1 MLHDPVK
8 CFVDVCLLASP
19 ETTCEFHFGDANA
32 WLLNQSAYSNAVI
45 LMAWLM
51 SVGRSVGESVSSVHV
66 SDWCEP
72 ASLQQIIPAL
82 EQLFSL
88 VKTTICK
95 FHSA

>member
-1 MLHDPVK
+1 
-8 CFVDVCLLASP
+8 
-19 ETTCEFHFGDANA
+19 
-32 WLLNQSAYSNAVI
+32 
-45 LMAWLM
+45 MAWFM

-88 VKTTICK
+88 VKTTICTV
-95 FHSA
+95 HDINAEVHLYG